1 MAQETV
7 IEIKHV
13 ATENSQKSAGKA
25 EKGALDGDDVFEH
38 SSPIITDGRNAALD
52 NSETFKLVPPS
63 SGALDDHTDIARQRI
78 VIDDVLVDSES
89 AFSRGRSSAAPSRML
104 QSKASGRKGMLGEDL
119 GPSALDASSAAAS
132 WNRAAVVVDLS
143 HQVPGGVDDFIVPQK
158 RNSRKQFLEVHQT

>member
-104 QSKASGRKGMLGEDL
+104 QSKASVG
-119 GPSALDASSAAAS
+119 
-132 WNRAAVVVDLS
+132 
-143 HQVPGGVDDFIVPQK
+143 
-158 RNSRKQFLEVHQT
+158 RNSSTRIRDEQLWSAPGHYLLCLCHTQVASVHSRCPDPL